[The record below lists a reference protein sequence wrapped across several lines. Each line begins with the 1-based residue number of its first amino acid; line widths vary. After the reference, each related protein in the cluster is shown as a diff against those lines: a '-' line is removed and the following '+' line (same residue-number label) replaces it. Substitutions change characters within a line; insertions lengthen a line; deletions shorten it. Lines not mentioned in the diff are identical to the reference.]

1 MHGRSTVGHDADE
14 RQRGGTVTEV
24 VYRLYETVDEL
35 TTVIENARSVPM
47 SSSCMVPRDH
57 LLDLLDDLR
66 ESLPEEVQQAGAIV
80 EQRTEILQQAQAE
93 AERLTGRTRSE
104 SEQVVATARRQREE
118 LLGTARR
125 QRDEILTQA
134 QAEADELLAEAEAEA
149 ERLVTE
155 ARRLREQLV
164 ADGQQQ
170 QAELIAAGEAE
181 HERLLTETE
190 VYRSAVDRADE
201 LGAQTAT
208 EVARMRAEVD
218 DYVDTR
224 LADFGNT
231 LSHMVRSVEKA
242 RTNLRTP

>member
-1 MHGRSTVGHDADE
+1 M
-14 RQRGGTVTEV
+14 TEV

-35 TTVIENARSVPM
+35 TTVIENARSLPM

-66 ESLPEEVQQAGAIV
+66 ESLPDEVQQAGAIV

-104 SEQVVATARRQREE
+104 SEQVI
-118 LLGTARR
+118 GTARR
-125 QRDEILTQA
+125 QRDELIGTARRQRDELIAAA
-134 QAEADELLAEAEAEA
+134 QAEADDLLTRAEAEA

-155 ARRLREQLV
+155 GRRRRDQLV
-164 ADGQQQ
+164 AAGQ
-170 QAELIAAGEAE
+170 EE
-181 HERLLTETE
+181 HDRLVTETE
-190 VYRSAVDRADE
+190 VYRGAVDRADE

-218 DYVDTR
+218 EYVDSR
-224 LADFGNT
+224 LADFGTT
-231 LSHMVRSVEKA
+231 LAHMVRSVDAA
-242 RTNLRTP
+242 RGTLRQP

>member
-1 MHGRSTVGHDADE
+1 M
-14 RQRGGTVTEV
+14 TEV

-66 ESLPEEVQQAGAIV
+66 ENLPDEVQQAGAIV
-80 EQRTEILQQAQAE
+80 VQRTEILQQAQAE

-118 LLGTARR
+118 LIGTARR
-125 QRDEILTQA
+125 QRDEIVTEAQA
-134 QAEADELLAEAEAEA
+134 QADDLIAEAEAEA
-149 ERLVTE
+149 EELLAE
-155 ARRLREQLV
+155 ARRLRDQLI
-164 ADGQQQ
+164 ADGQAQR
-170 QAELIAAGEAE
+170 EEIVAAAQAE

-190 VYRSAVDRADE
+190 VYRTAVARADE
-201 LGAQTAT
+201 LGAQTAA

-218 DYVDTR
+218 DYVDSR

-231 LSHMVRSVEKA
+231 LAHMTRSVEKA

>member
-1 MHGRSTVGHDADE
+1 M
-14 RQRGGTVTEV
+14 TEV

-47 SSSCMVPRDH
+47 SASCMVPRDH

-66 ESLPEEVQQAGAIV
+66 ENLPDEVQQAGAIV

-118 LLGTARR
+118 LIGTARR
-125 QRDEILTQA
+125 QRDEVLAQA
-134 QAEADELLAEAEAEA
+134 QAQADDLLRQAEAEAEA
-149 ERLVTE
+149 IIAE
-155 ARRLREQLV
+155 ARQLHEQLL
-164 ADGQQQ
+164 ADAHEQH
-170 QAELIAAGEAE
+170 AELVAAGQAE
-181 HERLLTETE
+181 HERLIAETE

-201 LGAQTAT
+201 LGAQTAA
-208 EVARMRAEVD
+208 EVARMRLEVD
-218 DYVDTR
+218 EYVDTR

-231 LSHMVRSVEKA
+231 LAHMTRSVEKA
-242 RTNLRTP
+242 RTNLRQA

>member
-1 MHGRSTVGHDADE
+1 M
-14 RQRGGTVTEV
+14 TEV

-47 SSSCMVPRDH
+47 SASCMVPRDH

-66 ESLPEEVQQAGAIV
+66 ENLPDEVQQAGAIV

-93 AERLTGRTRSE
+93 AERLTGRTRAE

-118 LLGTARR
+118 LIGTARR
-125 QRDEILTQA
+125 QRDEVLTQA
-134 QAEADELLAEAEAEA
+134 QAQADDLLREAEAEAEA
-149 ERLVTE
+149 IVAE
-155 ARRLREQLV
+155 ARELHEQLV
-164 ADGQQQ
+164 ADAHEQ
-170 QAELIAAGEAE
+170 QAALIAAGQAE
-181 HERLLTETE
+181 HERLLAETE

-201 LGAQTAT
+201 LGAQTAA

-218 DYVDTR
+218 EYVDSR

-231 LSHMVRSVEKA
+231 LAHMTRSVEKA
-242 RTNLRTP
+242 RDNLRAP

>member
-1 MHGRSTVGHDADE
+1 M
-14 RQRGGTVTEV
+14 TEV

-57 LLDLLDDLR
+57 LLDLLDELR
-66 ESLPEEVQQAGAIV
+66 ESLPDEVQQAGAIV

-104 SEQVVATARRQREE
+104 SEQVVVAARRQREE
-118 LLGTARR
+118 MIGTARR

-149 ERLVTE
+149 ERLVAA
-155 ARRLREQLV
+155 ARRLRDQLV
-164 ADGQQQ
+164 AAGQQQ
-170 QAELIAAGEAE
+170 QAELVAAGEAE

-190 VYRSAVDRADE
+190 VYRTAVDRADE
-201 LGAQTAT
+201 LGAQTQA

>member
-1 MHGRSTVGHDADE
+1 
-14 RQRGGTVTEV
+14 VTEV

-66 ESLPEEVQQAGAIV
+66 ESLPEDVQAAGAIV

-93 AERLTGRTRSE
+93 AERLTGRTRGE
-104 SEQVVATARRQREE
+104 SDQLLSSARHSREE
-118 LLGTARR
+118 ILGTARR
-125 QRDEILTQA
+125 QRDELLAQA
-134 QAEADELLAEAEAEA
+134 QTDADEIILAAEHQAERLLAEG
-149 ERLVTE
+149 
-155 ARRLREQLV
+155 RRQRDL
-164 ADGQQQ
+164 
-170 QAELIAAGEAE
+170 LIAEGQAE

-190 VYRSAVDRADE
+190 VYRTAVDRADE
-201 LGAQTAT
+201 LGAQTAA

-231 LSHMVRSVEKA
+231 LAHMMRSVEQA
-242 RTNLRTP
+242 RNNLRA

>member
-1 MHGRSTVGHDADE
+1 M
-14 RQRGGTVTEV
+14 TEV

-66 ESLPEEVQQAGAIV
+66 ENLPDEVQQAGAIV
-80 EQRTEILQQAQAE
+80 VQRTEILQQAQAE

-104 SEQVVATARRQREE
+104 SEQVVAAARRQREE
-118 LLGTARR
+118 LIGTARR
-125 QRDEILTQA
+125 QRDEIVTEAQA
-134 QAEADELLAEAEAEA
+134 QADDLIAEAEAEA
-149 ERLVTE
+149 EELLAE
-155 ARRLREQLV
+155 ARRLRDQLI
-164 ADGQQQ
+164 ADGQAQR
-170 QAELIAAGEAE
+170 EEIVAAAQAE

-190 VYRSAVDRADE
+190 VYRTAVARADE
-201 LGAQTAT
+201 LGAQTAA

-218 DYVDTR
+218 EYVDSR

-231 LSHMVRSVEKA
+231 LAHMTRSVEKA

>member
-1 MHGRSTVGHDADE
+1 M
-14 RQRGGTVTEV
+14 TEV

-66 ESLPEEVQQAGAIV
+66 ENLPDEVQAAGAIV

-104 SEQVVATARRQREE
+104 SEQVVSTARRQREE
-118 LLGTARR
+118 LIGTARR
-125 QRDEILTQA
+125 QRDEILTEAQA
-134 QAEADELLAEAEAEA
+134 QADDLLAQAELEAEELLAEA
-149 ERLVTE
+149 
-155 ARRLREQLV
+155 RRLRDQLV
-164 ADGQQQ
+164 ADGEERR
-170 QAELIAAGEAE
+170 AELIAAGQAE

-190 VYRSAVDRADE
+190 VYRTAVDRADA
-201 LGAQTAT
+201 LGAQTAA

-218 DYVDTR
+218 DYVDSR
-224 LADFGNT
+224 LADLGNT
-231 LSHMVRSVEKA
+231 LAHMTRSVEKA
-242 RTNLRTP
+242 RDNLRSP

>member
-1 MHGRSTVGHDADE
+1 M
-14 RQRGGTVTEV
+14 TEV

-93 AERLTGRTRSE
+93 AERLTGRTRTE

-118 LLGTARR
+118 LIGTARR
-125 QRDEILTQA
+125 QRDEILSQA
-134 QAEADELLAEAEAEA
+134 QVEADELLAEAEAEA
-149 ERLVTE
+149 E
-155 ARRLREQLV
+155 ALV
-164 ADGQQQ
+164 ADGR
-170 QAELIAAGEAE
+170 AHREALIAEAVAE
-181 HERLLTETE
+181 HERLITETE
-190 VYRSAVDRADE
+190 VYQGAVSRADE

-208 EVARMRAEVD
+208 DVARMRAEVD
-218 DYVDTR
+218 QYVDSR

-231 LSHMVRSVEKA
+231 LSHMMRSVEKA
-242 RTNLRTP
+242 RTNLRSS